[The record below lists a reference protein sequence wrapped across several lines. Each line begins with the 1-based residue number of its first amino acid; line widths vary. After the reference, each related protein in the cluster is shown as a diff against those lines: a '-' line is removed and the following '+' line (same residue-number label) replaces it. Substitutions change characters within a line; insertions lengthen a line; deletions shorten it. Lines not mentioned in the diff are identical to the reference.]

1 MQIAKR
7 MPPLGVQ
14 VFMSLIIGS
23 VLGLVAPGF
32 SDHLK
37 VVGDEFIRLIQM
49 CIVPIIFPLIVV
61 SIARMESAKT
71 VGRMATKALVY
82 FEVVTTALLALTLL
96 VAFWS
101 GIGKGTSLGGL
112 ATADTSGI
120 QKSVHLD
127 MLFLNIVPVNVFDSL
142 SKGDLLSIL
151 FFAVILGL
159 ALTQIGE
166 KRQPVVAVLDG
177 VADAM
182 FQVITWVIRLTPLAV
197 IAFVAYNIAHYGW
210 DLVFKLGLLVAI
222 FYGMVLIALVV
233 VFPII
238 AMIFGIP
245 YLRLT
250 RAVSDLVFLAFVTRS
265 SEVVL
270 APLITR
276 LDRFGVDRSVSS
288 FTLPLG
294 YSFNADGATMYE
306 ALAVVFIAHAYGVD
320 LTLPRLITTMLVLM
334 LLTKGI
340 AGVPSAS
347 IVVLF
352 SAAATIG
359 LPPEGVAVLLA
370 IDFVVDM
377 ARTALNVSGNVL
389 ATAVVA
395 KTEGLLTEPGDLRPA
410 PDCSERVPEAAVAP

>member
-14 VFMSLIIGS
+14 VFMSLIIGA

-210 DLVFKLGLLVAI
+210 DLVFKLGLLVAV

-238 AMIFGIP
+238 ARIFGIP